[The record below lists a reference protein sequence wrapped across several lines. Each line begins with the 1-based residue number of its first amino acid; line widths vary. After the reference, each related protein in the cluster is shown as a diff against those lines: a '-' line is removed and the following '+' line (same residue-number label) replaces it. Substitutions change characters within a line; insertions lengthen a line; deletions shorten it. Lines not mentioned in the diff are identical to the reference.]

1 MVKEQWKDIPG
12 FEGHYQASTLGNI
25 RSIKK
30 EPIILKGDYQKN
42 GYRRVYLWVG
52 GEKKN
57 CLVHRLVAETF
68 IENPNRYSDINHKDE
83 DKSNNSVENLEWCS
97 HVYNMNYGSVKKKIS
112 MAAQGR
118 ITSEET
124 KQKLSIDT
132 SRRRWINDGTAER
145 YVYIDELFLFLS
157 KGWIRGRLK
166 KGRKRA

>member
-83 DKSNNSVENLEWCS
+83 NNTNNALLRCMEQKS
-97 HVYNMNYGSVKKKIS
+97 GSTRIS
-112 MAAQGR
+112 CRRQRRPAGR
-118 ITSEET
+118 
-124 KQKLSIDT
+124 
-132 SRRRWINDGTAER
+132 SR
-145 YVYIDELFLFLS
+145 
-157 KGWIRGRLK
+157 
-166 KGRKRA
+166 

>member
-97 HVYNMNYGSVKKKIS
+97 HVYNMNYGSVKKENIN
-112 MAAQGR
+112 GG
-118 ITSEET
+118 
-124 KQKLSIDT
+124 
-132 SRRRWINDGTAER
+132 SRAYNI
-145 YVYIDELFLFLS
+145 
-157 KGWIRGRLK
+157 
-166 KGRKRA
+166 